1 MRGQNKVIFHTKKME
16 VVASLNVVINCLL
29 FLQSLV
35 SLVNG
40 FQEKLSGLEEQAAQL
55 ELVGSDAS
63 KATISR
69 SMTTVWQRWTRLRS
83 VARGRERVLED
94 TAQEWRT
101 FSEKVHRHTNV
112 YFIMMNDNIVIYV
125 LIIYCILA
133 AEFS

>member
-1 MRGQNKVIFHTKKME
+1 M
-16 VVASLNVVINCLL
+16 
-29 FLQSLV
+29 
-35 SLVNG
+35 NG

-83 VARGRERVLED
+83 VARGQERVLED

-101 FSEKVHRHTNV
+101 FREKVHRQTNWGKYV
-112 YFIMMNDNIVIYV
+112 FHNNELEYSYIYIYIIVLYT
-125 LIIYCILA
+125 C
-133 AEFS
+133 S

>member
-1 MRGQNKVIFHTKKME
+1 M
-16 VVASLNVVINCLL
+16 
-29 FLQSLV
+29 

-40 FQEKLSGLEEQAAQL
+40 FQEKLTGLEDQATQL

-83 VARGRERVLED
+83 VARGQERVLED

-101 FSEKVHRHTNV
+101 FCEKVHGSFSFFQRKNHP
-112 YFIMMNDNIVIYV
+112 DDDIYV
-125 LIIYCILA
+125 KTQYLFCTLSVPA
-133 AEFS
+133 AE

>member
-1 MRGQNKVIFHTKKME
+1 MWPSYF
-16 VVASLNVVINCLL
+16 S
-29 FLQSLV
+29 QSLV

-40 FQEKLSGLEEQAAQL
+40 FQEKLSGLEDQAAQL

-83 VARGRERVLED
+83 VARGQERVLED

-101 FSEKVHRHTNV
+101 FREKVRSQNYGRMV
-112 YFIMMNDNIVIYV
+112 YFIIENEKNLYFLSD
-125 LIIYCILA
+125 
-133 AEFS
+133 

>member
-1 MRGQNKVIFHTKKME
+1 MWSYF
-16 VVASLNVVINCLL
+16 S
-29 FLQSLV
+29 QSLV

-40 FQEKLSGLEEQAAQL
+40 FQEKLSGLEDQAAQL

-83 VARGRERVLED
+83 VARGQERVLED

-101 FSEKVHRHTNV
+101 FREKVRSRNNRRIV
-112 YFIMMNDNIVIYV
+112 Y
-125 LIIYCILA
+125 LIIESGYL
-133 AEFS
+133 F

>member
-1 MRGQNKVIFHTKKME
+1 MWSSYF
-16 VVASLNVVINCLL
+16 S
-29 FLQSLV
+29 QSLV

-40 FQEKLSGLEEQAAQL
+40 FQEKLSGLEDQAAQL

-83 VARGRERVLED
+83 VARGQERVLED

-101 FSEKVHRHTNV
+101 FREKVRSQNNRRIVYLIIESEK
-112 YFIMMNDNIVIYV
+112 
-125 LIIYCILA
+125 
-133 AEFS
+133 

>member
-1 MRGQNKVIFHTKKME
+1 M
-16 VVASLNVVINCLL
+16 
-29 FLQSLV
+29 

-55 ELVGSDAS
+55 ELVASDAS

-83 VARGRERVLED
+83 VARGQERVLED

-101 FSEKVHRHTNV
+101 FREKVH
-112 YFIMMNDNIVIYV
+112 YYKLIDSFIV
-125 LIIYCILA
+125 LINDQIIIYI
-133 AEFS
+133 

>member
-1 MRGQNKVIFHTKKME
+1 M
-16 VVASLNVVINCLL
+16 LLVINFL
-29 FLQSLV
+29 FIFQSLV

-55 ELVGSDAS
+55 EMIGSDAS

-83 VARGRERVLED
+83 VARGQERVLED

-101 FSEKVHRHTNV
+101 FREKVHRWTIDKSNFSKLDKNV
-112 YFIMMNDNIVIYV
+112 ALLFKTIVNH
-125 LIIYCILA
+125 ILL
-133 AEFS
+133 

>member
-1 MRGQNKVIFHTKKME
+1 MF
-16 VVASLNVVINCLL
+16 
-29 FLQSLV
+29 QSLV

-83 VARGRERVLED
+83 VARGQERVLED
-94 TAQEWRT
+94 TAQDWRT
-101 FSEKVHRHTNV
+101 FNEKVRIVTTNER
-112 YFIMMNDNIVIYV
+112 IVEWKFC
-125 LIIYCILA
+125 LLA
-133 AEFS
+133 ADYSRSLHSDVEGESCL

>member
-1 MRGQNKVIFHTKKME
+1 MFVYVLCFNH
-16 VVASLNVVINCLL
+16 LL
-29 FLQSLV
+29 FPQSLV

-83 VARGRERVLED
+83 VARGQERVLED
-94 TAQEWRT
+94 TAHEWWT
-101 FSEKVHRHTNV
+101 FRERVRIHTEL
-112 YFIMMNDNIVIYV
+112 D
-125 LIIYCILA
+125 
-133 AEFS
+133 

>member
-1 MRGQNKVIFHTKKME
+1 M
-16 VVASLNVVINCLL
+16 LL
-29 FLQSLV
+29 TFFQLFQSLV

-101 FSEKVHRHTNV
+101 FREKVHCSQWGE
-112 YFIMMNDNIVIYV
+112 
-125 LIIYCILA
+125 IIFC
-133 AEFS
+133 

>member
-16 VVASLNVVINCLL
+16 GVASLNVVINCLL

-83 VARGRERVLED
+83 VARGQERVLED

-112 YFIMMNDNIVIYV
+112 YFIIDI
-125 LIIYCILA
+125 
-133 AEFS
+133 

>member
-1 MRGQNKVIFHTKKME
+1 MFFNNI
-16 VVASLNVVINCLL
+16 LL
-29 FLQSLV
+29 FFQSLV
-35 SLVNG
+35 SLVNS

-83 VARGRERVLED
+83 VARGQERVLED

-101 FSEKVHRHTNV
+101 FREKVHRQMRGKQFH
-112 YFIMMNDNIVIYV
+112 IDNEYV
-125 LIIYCILA
+125 VV
-133 AEFS
+133 

>member
-1 MRGQNKVIFHTKKME
+1 MIAYNIILFNRWCFCECFM
-16 VVASLNVVINCLL
+16 LL
-29 FLQSLV
+29 TFFQFFQSLV

-83 VARGRERVLED
+83 VARGQERVLED
-94 TAQEWRT
+94 TAQEWKT
-101 FSEKVHRHTNV
+101 FREKVHWPVGRN
-112 YFIMMNDNIVIYV
+112 NI
-125 LIIYCILA
+125 LLSM
-133 AEFS
+133 EK

>member
-1 MRGQNKVIFHTKKME
+1 M
-16 VVASLNVVINCLL
+16 
-29 FLQSLV
+29 SLV
-35 SLVNG
+35 SG

-83 VARGRERVLED
+83 VARGQERVLED

-101 FSEKVHRHTNV
+101 FREKVGHHHNSHIYIDTATTTRTTTTKI
-112 YFIMMNDNIVIYV
+112 YNI
-125 LIIYCILA
+125 
-133 AEFS
+133 

>member
-1 MRGQNKVIFHTKKME
+1 ME
-16 VVASLNVVINCLL
+16 DRDTGLMSAVL
-29 FLQSLV
+29 LQSLV
-35 SLVNG
+35 SLVSG

-83 VARGRERVLED
+83 VARGQERVLED

-101 FSEKVHRHTNV
+101 FREKVGPSRPCTGPRTQGLESPHINKRL
-112 YFIMMNDNIVIYV
+112 DQ
-125 LIIYCILA
+125 
-133 AEFS
+133 

>member
-1 MRGQNKVIFHTKKME
+1 MQPHARATGVPS
-16 VVASLNVVINCLL
+16 ALL
-29 FLQSLV
+29 PLPLQSLV
-35 SLVNG
+35 SLVTG

-83 VARGRERVLED
+83 VARGQERVLED

-101 FSEKVHRHTNV
+101 FREKVGPLSPCPSSRAPSETQNRKTGVRQSTH
-112 YFIMMNDNIVIYV
+112 
-125 LIIYCILA
+125 
-133 AEFS
+133 

>member
-1 MRGQNKVIFHTKKME
+1 MRSSYF
-16 VVASLNVVINCLL
+16 S
-29 FLQSLV
+29 QSLV

-40 FQEKLSGLEEQAAQL
+40 FQEKLSGLEDQAAQL

-83 VARGRERVLED
+83 VARGQERVLED

-101 FSEKVHRHTNV
+101 FREKVRSQNNGRVV
-112 YFIMMNDNIVIYV
+112 YLVI
-125 LIIYCILA
+125 
-133 AEFS
+133 EREK

>member
-1 MRGQNKVIFHTKKME
+1 MFSERKK
-16 VVASLNVVINCLL
+16 SFIS
-29 FLQSLV
+29 FFFFSQSLV
-35 SLVNG
+35 SLVTG

-83 VARGRERVLED
+83 VARGQERVLED

-101 FSEKVHRHTNV
+101 FREKVRTQSDRIHV
-112 YFIMMNDNIVIYV
+112 YYFSMYYYCYQYCYFKKFPCFWVECYFLIV
-125 LIIYCILA
+125 
-133 AEFS
+133 